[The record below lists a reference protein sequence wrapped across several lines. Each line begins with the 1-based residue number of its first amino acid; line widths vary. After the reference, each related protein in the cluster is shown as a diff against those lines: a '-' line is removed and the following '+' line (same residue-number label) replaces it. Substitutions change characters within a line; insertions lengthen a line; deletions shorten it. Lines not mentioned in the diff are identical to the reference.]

1 MSNES
6 IFLEADNGGI
16 AVYEGPGNR
25 VDWAKNVLSL
35 SVVIENWNLLDRDNV
50 FFTSSMD
57 FASEYG
63 FKRNQDARILFGEA
77 STIVLQREADE
88 ERLRRKM
95 KVGLINIKRVLIAI
109 IQKDLVK
116 RHIVQVKRKMKI
128 ILLDLIGYQQILVNV
143 KR

>member
-63 FKRNQDARILFGEA
+63 FQKRPGR
-77 STIVLQREADE
+77 
-88 ERLRRKM
+88 
-95 KVGLINIKRVLIAI
+95 
-109 IQKDLVK
+109 
-116 RHIVQVKRKMKI
+116 
-128 ILLDLIGYQQILVNV
+128 
-143 KR
+143 

>member
-35 SVVIENWNLLDRDNV
+35 STVIENWDLLDRPNV

-77 STIVLQREADE
+77 STIVLRREEAAE
-88 ERLRRKM
+88 EHRRFMNK
-95 KVGLINIKRVLIAI
+95 AI
-109 IQKDLVK
+109 IEGV
-116 RHIVQVKRKMKI
+116 I
-128 ILLDLIGYQQILVNV
+128 
-143 KR
+143 